1 MVQSSLFGMSSQTI
15 MYFSHQTQ
23 GMAIISSATSENI
36 KIAFR
41 AIRSQ
46 MLRTVLT
53 VSIIAI
59 GIMAL
64 VGMIT
69 AIQAIQNKLSSEFS
83 RLGSNTFT
91 LRSGSNM
98 RRGGRHGQ
106 VEKKNE
112 AISYEQAMQFKKEYE
127 YDALVSVSAFAMGA
141 AKVKHENKDTNPN
154 VTVMGCDEQYFA
166 LSSYQLNVG
175 RSFSPAEMTLGQ
187 NVVIL
192 GADIVDKI
200 FSPSENPVGKE
211 VSIGSFKYM
220 VIGTL
225 APKGNTFGFAGD
237 NQCMIPVS
245 NVKKNFATDNTDFSI
260 NISVKSATQLEDA
273 VSEAQGIMRTVRHD
287 PPSKES
293 TFEVRMSNSLVEELM
308 GLISGITAGGILIG
322 IITLLGAG
330 IGLMNIMLVS
340 VTERTREIGV
350 RKSIGA
356 SAKVIRRQFLIE
368 SIVIGQIGGI
378 IGIILGICV
387 GNVVSYFIGTGFTI
401 PWMWLIFGATICFFV
416 SVASG
421 YYPASKAAKL
431 DPIEALRFE

>member
-15 MYFSHQTQ
+15 MYFSRQTQ

-112 AISYEQAMQFKKEYE
+112 AISYEQAMQFKEEYE

-175 RSFSPAEMTLGQ
+175 RSFSPAEMSLGQ

-211 VSIGSFKYM
+211 VSIGSFKYV

-245 NVKKNFATDNTDFSI
+245 NVKKNFATDETDFSI

-273 VSEAQGIMRTVRHD
+273 VSEAQGIMRIVRHD
-287 PPSKES
+287 PPNKES

-356 SAKVIRRQFLIE
+356 SSKVIRRQFLIE

-401 PWMWLIFGATICFFV
+401 PWMWLFFGATICFFV